1 MSRYKV
7 SSFNIFPADEPE
19 EKPEILVE
27 EPIVVHRQTGSSTKR
42 HANAVKRSLKKN
54 SPKIKPPPNW
64 LRSDEEDDEDDIME
78 EAPIMRRVERFLS
91 IVDLPQDVI
100 YATQQ
105 VFAQRHSIIAEED
118 ENEEEEGETAQ
129 VANKAVAVKGAN
141 KSRNVES
148 FQKSN
153 KFSYFQEGYGLSQ
166 DQKAKIISDIIK
178 NFNMERYLEEFRER
192 DTALIKLK
200 KK

>member
-1 MSRYKV
+1 MSRYRV

-19 EKPEILVE
+19 EKLEILVE
-27 EPIVVHRQTGSSTKR
+27 KPVVVHRQAGSSTKR
-42 HANAVKRSLKKN
+42 HTSVKRSLKKN
-54 SPKIKPPPNW
+54 NPKIKPPPNW
-64 LRSDEEDDEDDIME
+64 LRSDDEDDEDDIME